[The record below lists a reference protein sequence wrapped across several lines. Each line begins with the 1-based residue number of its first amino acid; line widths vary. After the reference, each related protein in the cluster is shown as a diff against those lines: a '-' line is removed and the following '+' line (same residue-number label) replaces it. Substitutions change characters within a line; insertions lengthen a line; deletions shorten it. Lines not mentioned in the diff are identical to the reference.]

1 MLEQTKRSVE
11 DADVN
16 VTNTSAMINGEG
28 YCKYKMIDSPL
39 CFSIKGHVIQRPL
52 PVNRIQKKITKDQTY
67 GMGEE

>member
-28 YCKYKMIDSPL
+28 YC
-39 CFSIKGHVIQRPL
+39 HVIQRPL